1 MNPPDF
7 RGENPWITIPISEI
21 TTTSPFSMKLPCK
34 KGFIFRLN
42 YRCPITSPATIVRVH
57 WLHEVFI
64 FHLNS
69 ASSSI
74 THWVHIKSHMDPYY
88 PINSLMKSLFLIVKS
103 WFWWLNHHSSSV
115 LMVFVGKSIMFWS
128 NLIVTVNLKKLEFN
142 MCHKSTFSYRN
153 PTFFSRFAWVE
164 APGRSAWPAPPRRRR
179 RWNPEEVGR
188 LRAGPPNVMCV
199 GLYIQWI
206 L

>member
-7 RGENPWITIPISEI
+7 RGKNPWITIPISEI

-153 PTFFSRFAWVE
+153 PTFFFAFRV
-164 APGRSAWPAPPRRRR
+164 GRGAWP
-179 RWNPEEVGR
+179 VS
-188 LRAGPPNVMCV
+188 LTRAATSSKAVEPGGSGPSESGAPNVMCV